1 MANLFIL
8 APYPSHRLSV
18 LLKHQS
24 RHIKCAGIL
33 DYLARRGRMGD
44 KPKFRPQTCA
54 PNHGKS
60 QNKLDV
66 NIWNIARL
74 RRLGEGDGA
83 VDRNFECNLVFVD
96 CVEARSVQL
105 EASASEYGV
114 FVLLKLRVEE
124 IGYPAVGKHTTGRKS
139 EVGPCSRS

>member
-83 VDRNFECNLVFVD
+83 MDRNFECNLVFVD
-96 CVEARSVQL
+96 CGGSFRST
-105 EASASEYGV
+105 GG
-114 FVLLKLRVEE
+114 LRLR
-124 IGYPAVGKHTTGRKS
+124 IWCFCAIKAACGRNRICCSGKAYDGPQERGRALQ
-139 EVGPCSRS
+139 